1 MPQGVISY
9 DITGRRWEEM
19 LLASQCEVR
28 SFINDLKAALEDSV
42 VVRLDNRPENLQTL
56 ADLGLWASDIGDVLK
71 KLSESDY
78 YEGPLNDD
86 KGRLIQWWVFGP
98 VVLDCCVYTKVALHS
113 GKVICRSFH
122 KARWPMK
129 YPLKP
134 E

>member
-1 MPQGVISY
+1 M
-9 DITGRRWEEM
+9 
-19 LLASQCEVR
+19 R
-28 SFINDLKAALEDSV
+28 SFINELKANLEDDAI
-42 VVRLDNRPENLQTL
+42 VRLDKRPENLQTL
-56 ADLGLWASDIGDVLK
+56 ADLGLWASDISDVLK

-78 YEGPLNDD
+78 CEGPLDDD
-86 KGRLIQWWVFGP
+86 KGRPIHWWVFGP

-122 KARWPMK
+122 RARWPMK